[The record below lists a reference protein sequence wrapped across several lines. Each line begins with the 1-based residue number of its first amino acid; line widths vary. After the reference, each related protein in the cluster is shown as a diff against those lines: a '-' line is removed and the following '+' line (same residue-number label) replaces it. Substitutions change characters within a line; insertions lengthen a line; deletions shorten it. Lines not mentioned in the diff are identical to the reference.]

1 MTEID
6 RFRDRLTHP
15 AHRRLY
21 DYWRS
26 KAPAGGLPGRA
37 DIDPVEIPDLLPS
50 VALID
55 VLRDGGEPRF
65 RYRLAGTEIVGRA
78 GRDPTGK
85 TFEELYE
92 GDYLQSAHATYRA
105 IVESGEHFLSSRSF
119 PATKDHVAY
128 ERLILPLAA
137 DGRTV
142 DMLIFQP
149 VFLDK
154 RGGDD
159 SANS

>member
-1 MTEID
+1 MAEVD
-6 RFRDRLTHP
+6 QFRATLHHP

-26 KAPAGGLPGRA
+26 KAPPGRLPGRS
-37 DIDPVEIPDLLPS
+37 DIDPVDIPDLLS
-50 VALID
+50 SIALID
-55 VLRDGGEPRF
+55 VEREGGATRF
-65 RYRLAGTEIVGRA
+65 RYRLAGTEIVARA

-92 GDYLQSAHATYRA
+92 GDYLQSANATYRA
-105 IVESGEHFLSSRSF
+105 IVENGEPFLSGRSF
-119 PATKDHVAY
+119 PAAKDHVTY
-128 ERLILPLAA
+128 QRLILPLAA

-149 VFLDK
+149 VFLDAPS
-154 RGGDD
+154 GGE
-159 SANS
+159 A